1 MVTIFVVFFSKS
13 SHFSSHILTFNVIV
27 FIFIKTIVFT
37 ADINI

>member
-27 FIFIKTIVFT
+27 FNLHQ
-37 ADINI
+37 DDRLHR